1 LIEASQASTA
11 RRLAGAL
18 RFKPL
23 KRLDFIFGQAL
34 RRQSEDKLPSSR
46 LEAARAKAKGVY
58 AGKGRPSSIDE
69 AQVREMKTQGLGAT
83 AIAKALG
90 IGRASVYRVLEAN
103 SI

>member
-1 LIEASQASTA
+1 VLTKSVARLILCQLC
-11 RRLAGAL
+11 RRG
-18 RFKPL
+18 RP
-23 KRLDFIFGQAL
+23 AL